1 MSVRVDSATRA
12 RLLAASRRVP
22 DEQVV
27 DMAAADGSTVH
38 RLVELL
44 KLERDRP
51 PEFQDGGA
59 AVRAWARRV
68 RELEGL
74 VAAGRAGGVA
84 PAGRR

>member
-1 MSVRVDSATRA
+1 
-12 RLLAASRRVP
+12 
-22 DEQVV
+22 
-27 DMAAADGSTVH
+27 VH

-74 VAAGRAGGVA
+74 LRRDAPEVWRRLVGGDQVD
-84 PAGRR
+84 GG